1 MADFPNIAPTSRS
14 FEMGDWPI
22 KTFRAQNG
30 AEIRILYGNRRTN
43 MTMSLE
49 WRNIDSATAALI
61 MNHYIGQRGTFTT
74 FAFGTDAASSAKAG
88 WDASDAL
95 IGAGSSGNAWR
106 YAGPPTVETVQKDT
120 HVVTAKFVG
129 VL

>member
-14 FEMGDWPI
+14 FEMGDWPV
-22 KTFRAQNG
+22 KTYKAQSG

-49 WRNIDSATAALI
+49 WRNISSTQAASI
-61 MNHYIGQRGTFTT
+61 MDHYIGQRGTFQT
-74 FAFGTDAASSAKAG
+74 FAFGSTAASGTKAG
-88 WDASDAL
+88 WDANDAL

-106 YAGPPTVETVQKDT
+106 YAGPPTIETVKKDT

-129 VL
+129 VF